1 MIYGYLRISTCKQ
14 DLENQK
20 FEIREFINKNSLEI
34 DRWVEETVSSS
45 KDLEKRKLSKLLNK
59 LNDTDILLCSELS
72 RLGRNLLQVM
82 AILHQCMEK
91 GCQVWTIKEGY
102 KLGDDINSKVLAFA
116 FSLSS
121 EIEKNMIKSRT
132 MQCLQRLKA
141 EGKVLGRPKGSKNK
155 KGSKLAGKAP
165 QIKKLLDGGASKS
178 HIARLLK
185 VNESTLYR
193 YLNNLPV

>member
-1 MIYGYLRISTCKQ
+1 M
-14 DLENQK
+14 ENQK